1 MKNSYLI
8 AGAIVVVAIIAFV
21 VASRKS
27 EAPVEKVTQNE
38 QAGVTLTDGNYKL
51 DTDQST
57 IRWTG
62 ETVTG
67 LKKYEGT
74 VKVKSGTVM
83 VEQGGIKSGSFEID
97 MQTLTDDLNT
107 VDLVSHLKSSDFF
120 AVDAYPLA
128 KFEITS
134 FAPISE
140 ASTNLGRYVIGGNL
154 TIKDVTKPISLIA
167 TLSETENKI
176 RVSAS
181 FAINRAEWNVKF
193 GSSTFFEG
201 LGDKAVR
208 DAIEINMDLV
218 ATQSD

>member
-1 MKNSYLI
+1 MKNSYII
-8 AGAIVVVAIIAFV
+8 AGAIVIVAIIAFV
-21 VASRKS
+21 VAGRKS
-27 EAPVEKVTQNE
+27 EAPVETGAKSE
-38 QAGVTLTDGNYKL
+38 QAGVSLTDGAYKL
-51 DTDQST
+51 DTEQST
-57 IRWTG
+57 LRWTG

-74 VKVKSGTVM
+74 VKIKSGSVA

-97 MQTLTDDLNT
+97 MQTLSDDQNT
-107 VDLVSHLKSSDFF
+107 ADLVNHLKSSDFF
-120 AVDAYPLA
+120 AVEKYPVA

-134 FAPISE
+134 FGPISE
-140 ASTNLGRYVIGGNL
+140 ESSKLGRYVVGGNL
-154 TIKDVTKPISLIA
+154 TIKGVTKPISLIA

-176 RVSAS
+176 KVTAS
-181 FAINRAEWNVKF
+181 FAINRAEWDVKF

-218 ATQSD
+218 ATKSD